1 MTFAGSKFRSFLPA
15 ATFAMVVEF
24 LMGLSDSVVC
34 GHIVGEDGLAAVN
47 LMQSVFNAVTFFALL
62 VTIGTGVLFAR
73 ECGAFRGDRAK
84 GVFTLGFATSL
95 AVGVAL
101 AVLAL
106 AVRVPY
112 LSSFGVTDSVY
123 RCVDSYYLWFL
134 PSVLLQPVTYF
145 LGSMCYTD
153 GDVKTALWSY
163 VVQLVVNCAASIPLT
178 FALGT
183 AGCALGTAIGALAAL
198 GVLTLHFR
206 KEGCQLGFSR
216 AFALRDV
223 LVICRT
229 SFGDASKSICYAVL
243 YFVLNAYVVSRFGS
257 DRLPVL
263 AVVLMTLGISEAF
276 DGVGNAIQPL
286 VGVYVG
292 EGNDVRTR
300 SVMFTALK
308 VALVEGGLVALVL
321 LAFPSVMVRLVG
333 IGDPSLVPVAETAV
347 RLVACGLVGSAI
359 VLLFN
364 SYYIFVG
371 HEILSAAMTVSSVFL
386 APLALFPL
394 FGHWWGENGVW
405 AALGLAPVAAAGLTA
420 VFIAVRWGFRR
431 FPLLLDAQRAAN
443 IRVFD
448 LSLEPGRICNVSADV
463 DAYLKE
469 RLVDSSRAARAALLV
484 EETLMVVR
492 ERNVGRPVL
501 AEVTVDLNKDP
512 FSLVLRDDG
521 IIFNITDA
529 DQRISSLRS
538 YLVSNLMV
546 NLPNRR
552 NLTTTG
558 FNRNVFRL

>member
-1 MTFAGSKFRSFLPA
+1 MTFSGSKFRSFLPA

-24 LMGLSDSVVC
+24 LMGLSDSVIC

-112 LSSFGVTDSVY
+112 LSSFGVADGVY
-123 RCVDSYYLWFL
+123 RCVDSYYRWFL
-134 PSVLLQPVTYF
+134 SGILLQPVTYF
-145 LGSMCYTD
+145 LGSMCYVD
-153 GDVKTALWSY
+153 GDVRTALWSY
-163 VVQLVVNCAASIPLT
+163 VVQLVVNCAASVPLT
-178 FALGT
+178 FAMGT
-183 AGCALGTAIGALAAL
+183 GGSALGTSIGCLAAL
-198 GVLTLHFR
+198 GVLALHFR

-223 LVICRT
+223 LDICRT

-243 YFVLNAYVVSRFGS
+243 YFILNAYVVAHFGS

-276 DGVGNAIQPL
+276 DGVGNAMQPL

-300 SVMFTALK
+300 SVMSMALK
-308 VALVEGGLVALVL
+308 VALAEGGLVALVL

-347 RLVACGLVGSAI
+347 RLVSCGLVGSAV

-371 HEILSAAMTVSSVFL
+371 HEILSAAMTVASVFL

-394 FGHWWGENGVW
+394 FGCRWGENGVW
-405 AALGLAPVAAAGLTA
+405 TALGLAPVAAVLLTA
-420 VFIAVRWGFRR
+420 LFVVVRWGVRR
-431 FPLLLDAQRAAN
+431 FPLLLDAGRAAN
-443 IRVFD
+443 IVVYD
-448 LSLEPGRICNVSADV
+448 LPLEPGRICSVSVEVNAE
-463 DAYLKE
+463 LK
-469 RLVDSSRAARAALLV
+469 RRCVDSNRAARAALLV
-484 EETLMVVR
+484 EETLMVVHD
-492 ERNVGRPVL
+492 RNAGRRVI
-501 AEVTVDLNKDP
+501 AEVTIDLNADP

-521 IIFNITDA
+521 VIFDITDA
-529 DQRISSLRS
+529 DQSISSLRS

-558 FNRNVFRL
+558 FNRNVFKL